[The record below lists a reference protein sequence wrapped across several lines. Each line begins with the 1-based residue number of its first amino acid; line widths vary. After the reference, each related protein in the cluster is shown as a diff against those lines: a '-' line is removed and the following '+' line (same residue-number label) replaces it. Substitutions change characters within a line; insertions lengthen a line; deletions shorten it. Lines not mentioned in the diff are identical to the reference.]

1 MVEVEFLSA
10 VVKSLTRDSEERR
23 EAVGLLLDLSNLQS
37 VRRRIG
43 RIQGCIV
50 MLVAILNGDD
60 PVASHDAAKLLD
72 ILSSNNQN
80 ALHMAE
86 AGYFR
91 PLVQYLKEGNS
102 GIFSTDTCLLFS
114 IIYMIIRTISSDFY
128 KLSIRWI

>member
-1 MVEVEFLSA
+1 MQDKMVDIEYLSA
-10 VVKSLTRDSEERR
+10 VVKSLTRDSEERK
-23 EAVGLLLDLSNLQS
+23 EAVGLLLDLSDIQA

-60 PVASHDAAKLLD
+60 PDASHDAAKLLD
-72 ILSSNNQN
+72 ILSSNTQN

-91 PLVQYLKEGNS
+91 PLVQYLKEGNAGLS
-102 GIFSTDTCLLFS
+102 FYVDHPL
-114 IIYMIIRTISSDFY
+114 MILQVI
-128 KLSIRWI
+128 

>member
-23 EAVGLLLDLSNLQS
+23 EAVGLLLDLSNVPA

-91 PLVQYLKEGNS
+91 PLVQYLKEGNA
-102 GIFSTDTCLLFS
+102 GISSIDTCLLFS
-114 IIYMIIRTISSDFY
+114 LIYLLFILLY
-128 KLSIRWI
+128 EP